1 MLTPH
6 ITVRNAD
13 MAIVPLL
20 RGRIDPGK
28 QIKLLVAFASRK
40 LIRRGHIIGDDGEPA
55 HQQTR
60 IHDALVQHRH
70 RLTDASGRR
79 GELPQS
85 DRPGGRLGDP
95 PPIPVDGHRPAIAL
109 ARLIGGPFHRRIR
122 AGIQF
127 DRVKAADVVA
137 DRERQTIRQHPLAD
151 KIQGERVRH
160 LLDDEPSRGIVGGPG
175 EHLPT
180 ADAVR
185 IRLIRLDVRDRAR
198 LPAPCV
204 VDEQFG
210 VHAEHAVQQILVVVV
225 GGSTDRTS
233 GDIPHVQQP
242 RALKLPGIAATD
254 PPEIRKRTMVP

>member
-1 MLTPH
+1 MDSFSRPIAQYAQYAHARWPPICRLRSWPVAPSSMSIALMTALRPNFLFDLQQCSLHVMLTPH

-28 QIKLLVAFASRK
+28 QIKLLVAFAGRK

-122 AGIQF
+122 AGIQLG
-127 DRVKAADVVA
+127 RVKAADVVA
-137 DRERQTIRQHPLAD
+137 DRQTSDDSGSAPACRQDPR
-151 KIQGERVRH
+151 
-160 LLDDEPSRGIVGGPG
+160 
-175 EHLPT
+175 
-180 ADAVR
+180 
-185 IRLIRLDVRDRAR
+185 RAR
-198 LPAPCV
+198 
-204 VDEQFG
+204 
-210 VHAEHAVQQILVVVV
+210 
-225 GGSTDRTS
+225 
-233 GDIPHVQQP
+233 
-242 RALKLPGIAATD
+242 
-254 PPEIRKRTMVP
+254 PPSP